1 MNIINEKGKTL
12 IKTYEGLKLK
22 AYKCSAG
29 VPTIGYGATFY
40 ENGTKVKM
48 ADVITKERAEQLF
61 DYHIKLFSDKVAK
74 VVPELNSNQFSSL
87 VSFAFNVGIG
97 NFKSSTLLKKV
108 KVNPQDESIGDEFLR
123 WNKAGGKVVK
133 GLTNRRNSEKELYF
147 SEI

>member
-1 MNIINEKGKTL
+1 
-12 IKTYEGLKLK
+12 
-22 AYKCSAG
+22 
-29 VPTIGYGATFY
+29 
-40 ENGTKVKM
+40 M

-133 GLTNRRNSEKELYF
+133 GLTNRRNSEKELYY
-147 SEI
+147 S

>member
-123 WNKAGGKVVK
+123 
-133 GLTNRRNSEKELYF
+133 
-147 SEI
+147 

>member
-12 IKTYEGLKLK
+12 IKTYEGLRLE

-48 ADVITKERAEQLF
+48 SDVITKERAEQLF
-61 DYHIKLFSDKVAK
+61 EYHIKLFSDKVSK
-74 VVPELNSNQFSSL
+74 VVPVLNCNQFSAL

-97 NFKSSTLLKKV
+97 NFKNSTLLKKV
-108 KVNPQDESIGDEFLR
+108 KVNPDDVSIGAEFLR
-123 WNKAGGKVVK
+123 WNKAGGKEIK
-133 GLTNRRNSEKELYF
+133 GLTTRRNAEKELYF

>member
-48 ADVITKERAEQLF
+48 TDVITKERAEQLF
-61 DYHIKLFSDKVAK
+61 DYHSKLFADKVAK
-74 VVPELNSNQFSSL
+74 VVPVLTDNQFSAL
-87 VSFAFNVGIG
+87 VSFAYNVGIG
-97 NFKSSTLLKKV
+97 ALKSSTLLKKV
-108 KVNPQDESIGDEFLR
+108 KANPLDLSIESEFMK
-123 WNKAGGKVVK
+123 WNKAGGKVIK
-133 GLTNRRNSEKELYF
+133 GLTTRRNAEWELYN
-147 SEI
+147 SK